1 VRGRLIAASD
11 PNTSMT
17 TPASPPSPDVASA
30 GETAAAQQRRAVA
43 AIVAAT
49 VAVLPFGTIY
59 AYSVFLAPMEA
70 MLGIGR
76 ADMAFVFSLAAIML
90 TLGMVGTPRLYRRFS
105 PATLLFASG
114 ALSAAG
120 LGVAAA
126 ADTLAQL
133 ALGYGVLF
141 GLGGGVVWTTLQQG
155 MNQAVVSRTGLAN
168 GYFVSLYPLGAMIG
182 APLLGWAIAGHG
194 LRSTL
199 AVLAVT
205 VLAATTLAA
214 WLYRV
219 YGLRMRDAAAPAAD
233 DDARRWDI
241 FARLFG
247 VFFLAAAAGLTV
259 MSQSAGI
266 QNAYVAGTGLALAAT
281 SGITGAIA
289 ASRLGGGWL
298 MDRFEAPR
306 VGAGAHLVAL
316 SGALLLL
323 AWPSP
328 AMAVVG
334 LTMIGC
340 GYGIVSGMTAGAIAQ
355 YWHRNAFGRVAGQI
369 YIAWCLAAITL
380 PMVAGWLFDR
390 SQGYH
395 GAMMLA
401 AAVNLLGAT
410 LSMSLPRR
418 VVQSAARAVVG

>member
-1 VRGRLIAASD
+1 MS
-11 PNTSMT
+11 
-17 TPASPPSPDVASA
+17 SPPPLVPA
-30 GETAAAQQRRAVA
+30 GTGLSGEAAAAQRRRAVA

-49 VAVLPFGTIY
+49 VAALPFGTIY
-59 AYSVFLAPMEA
+59 AYSVFLAPMES

-90 TLGMVGTPRLYRRFS
+90 TLGMVGTPRLYRRFT
-105 PATLLFASG
+105 PVTLLFG
-114 ALSAAG
+114 AGLLSAAG

-126 ADTLAQL
+126 AGNLTQL

-155 MNQAVVSRTGLAN
+155 MNQAVVSRAGLAN

-182 APLLGWAIAGHG
+182 APLLGWAIAAHG
-194 LRSTL
+194 LRTTL

-205 VLAATTLAA
+205 VLVATTGAA

-219 YGLRMRDAAAPAAD
+219 HGLRMRDAAAPIAA
-233 DDARRWDI
+233 DDARRWDV

-266 QNAYVAGTGLALAAT
+266 LKAYGGGTGMALAAT
-281 SGITGAIA
+281 SGLTGAIA

-298 MDRFEAPR
+298 VDRFEAPR

-316 SGALLLL
+316 VGGLLLL

-401 AAVNLLGAT
+401 AGVNLLGAA

-418 VVQSAARAVVG
+418 AAQGAARAAVG

>member
-1 VRGRLIAASD
+1 M
-11 PNTSMT
+11 P
-17 TPASPPSPDVASA
+17 TPEPLPSPGADLA
-30 GETAAAQQRRAVA
+30 GEAAARHRPAVA

-59 AYSVFLAPMEA
+59 AYSVFLTSMEA

-90 TLGMVGTPRLYRRFS
+90 TIGMVGAPRLYRRFT
-105 PATLLFASG
+105 PVTLLFASG

-120 LGVAAA
+120 LWVAAA
-126 ADTLAQL
+126 ADSLTQL

-141 GLGGGVVWTTLQQG
+141 GLGGGVVFTTLQQG
-155 MNQAVVSRTGLAN
+155 MNQAVVSRAGLAN
-168 GYFVSLYPLGAMIG
+168 GYYVSLYPLGAMIG
-182 APLLGWAIAGHG
+182 APLLGWAIAAHG
-194 LRSTL
+194 LRATL
-199 AVLAVT
+199 AVLGIT
-205 VLAATTLAA
+205 VMVATTAAA
-214 WLYRV
+214 WIYRAH
-219 YGLRMRDAAAPAAD
+219 GLRMRDAGAPAAS
-233 DDARRWDI
+233 DDARRWDV

-266 QNAYVAGTGLALAAT
+266 LKAYGAGTGLALAAT
-281 SGITGAIA
+281 SFVTGAIA

-298 MDRFEAPR
+298 VDRFEAPR

-316 SGALLLL
+316 AGALLLL

-380 PMVAGWLFDR
+380 PMLAGWLFDR

-401 AAVNLLGAT
+401 AAVNLLGAL
-410 LSMSLPRR
+410 LSRSLPRR
-418 VVQSAARAVVG
+418 ALPAPSS

>member
-1 VRGRLIAASD
+1 VRGRLIAATD
-11 PNTSMT
+11 PSASMT
-17 TPASPPSPDVASA
+17 TPAPPPLPDATPA
-30 GETAAAQQRRAVA
+30 DETAAAQQRRAVA

-182 APLLGWAIAGHG
+182 APLLGWAIAAHG

-233 DDARRWDI
+233 DAERRWDV

-247 VFFLAAAAGLTV
+247 VFFLAAAA
-259 MSQSAGI
+259 
-266 QNAYVAGTGLALAAT
+266 
-281 SGITGAIA
+281 
-289 ASRLGGGWL
+289 
-298 MDRFEAPR
+298 
-306 VGAGAHLVAL
+306 
-316 SGALLLL
+316 
-323 AWPSP
+323 
-328 AMAVVG
+328 G

-369 YIAWCLAAITL
+369 YIAWCFAAITL

-418 VVQSAARAVVG
+418 AVQGGARTAVG